1 MNGLYE
7 HQFSKEKKFSFSL
20 QNCRSS
26 IARKIERIMV
36 LTLPKDNN
44 SLKFNM
50 I

>member
-1 MNGLYE
+1 MDE
-7 HQFSKEKKFSFSL
+7 HQFSKEKKFSFSP

-26 IARKIERIMV
+26 IARKIERIIMV
-36 LTLPKDNN
+36 LTLPTDNN

>member
-7 HQFSKEKKFSFSL
+7 HQFSKEKKFSFSP

-26 IARKIERIMV
+26 IARQIERIMV
-36 LTLPKDNN
+36 LTLPTDNN

>member
-7 HQFSKEKKFSFSL
+7 HQFSKEKKFSFSP
-20 QNCRSS
+20 Q
-26 IARKIERIMV
+26 IERIMI